1 MENILWLA
9 YLEKV
14 GVHGCIIPAAPLPN
28 FQTKELKKRNKFAPL
43 RSARC
48 QEKLPILIKTK
59 YVCIYQSHTS
69 RKGRSLWEFSQRRSL
84 LCCEM
89 AITPLPNAL
98 NDRAQRRKKIDLKLP
113 MKDLLIK
120 MPCKFLKSK
129 QCMYISIQLE
139 YLRWFY
145 TMY

>member
-14 GVHGCIIPAAPLPN
+14 SVHGCIIPAAQPAPLPN

-69 RKGRSLWEFSQRRSL
+69 RKGRSLGEFS
-84 LCCEM
+84 
-89 AITPLPNAL
+89 
-98 NDRAQRRKKIDLKLP
+98 RAAAAKWL
-113 MKDLLIK
+113 
-120 MPCKFLKSK
+120 
-129 QCMYISIQLE
+129 
-139 YLRWFY
+139 
-145 TMY
+145 